1 MRSSFVRV
9 SPNCSPRQDAV
20 IIVCEMRLEKT
31 VPTFFPQATVIG
43 YMRRKDKKP
52 CEVTARSIT
61 NCRWGV
67 CRCSSAAHAKHFHVE
82 NNSWCRIQYSSLDG
96 AKSCSARRWSQS
108 GGQLACRRQA
118 LERRKRSIPTELW
131 EPIFTKEGAQFIN
144 LQYGDASEDAEEVRD
159 RFGITLHDWEQGD
172 PLIDIDNF
180 AAKIAALDLVISVG
194 NATVH
199 LAGAV
204 GTPAWTLL
212 PMIPSW
218 RWMIRGSESPW
229 YKHVRLFRQP
239 ARKDWA
245 PVLKNLG
252 LMLGKLLNAP
262 RSQWR
267 DLAAKM
273 PAPPLSAPPHRE
285 KPLSEHVWLD
295 HTQFSALA
303 TLEQIP
309 VTMERAK
316 QAADAGDYEL
326 AETLLR
332 SVLQIAPKFPTAL
345 HHLGLVALKQ
355 GRPSLAI
362 RSIQRALA
370 TAEAVPLRRCDLALA
385 FVAANRY
392 DEAIACYRRALELNP
407 QFIRAHQELGELLWN
422 LNRKDEASTHFQAA
436 VYLYRQAT
444 PFPPRQQH
452 H

>member
-1 MRSSFVRV
+1 MGS
-9 SPNCSPRQDAV
+9 
-20 IIVCEMRLEKT
+20 RLAS
-31 VPTFFPQATVIG
+31 VGVLAATV
-43 YMRRKDKKP
+43 
-52 CEVTARSIT
+52 
-61 NCRWGV
+61 
-67 CRCSSAAHAKHFHVE
+67 
-82 NNSWCRIQYSSLDG
+82 G
-96 AKSCSARRWSQS
+96 ASQ
-108 GGQLACRRQA
+108 AFD
-118 LERRKRSIPTELW
+118 PTELW
-131 EPIFTKEGAQFIN
+131 EPIFSKEGAQFIN

-229 YKHVRLFRQP
+229 NKHVRLFRQP

-252 LMLGKLLNAP
+252 MMLGKLLSAP

-267 DLAAKM
+267 ELAGKM
-273 PAPPLSAPPHRE
+273 PAPPLNAPPHRE
-285 KPLSEHVWLD
+285 KPLREHVWLD

-316 QAADAGDYEL
+316 QATEDGDYDL
-326 AETLLR
+326 AESLLR

-345 HHLGLVALKQ
+345 HQLGLVALKQ

-385 FVAANRY
+385 FSAAHRY

-407 QFIRAHQELGELLWN
+407 QFNRAHRNWANYFGNWVAKKKQSSIFKQPVCLVRRL
-422 LNRKDEASTHFQAA
+422 
-436 VYLYRQAT
+436 
-444 PFPPRQQH
+444 
-452 H
+452 